1 MEKTAR
7 RQQIIK
13 WQVILGAGVCA
24 FIAFCDLPGGVI
36 AADAKT
42 EMVEYIDRVWN
53 ETTKQ
58 VDETNANHEC
68 EVLTRSMLESGLK
81 GGDSP
86 DKATWYVLDESIK
99 MNEFGH
105 VGKGYYIDITGY
117 VNIILKDDIVEY
129 IKGYLKELTDLM
141 GIKVEFETQ
150 KRESYIKVNMI
161 SDNNAILI
169 GKNGRTMSSLQT
181 LVKQSIQNKLG
192 IRVNVILD
200 ANEYKQKQEKN
211 IERLAIRLAKDVR
224 KTKIEV
230 KMDSMNSYERR
241 LVHNVLTNFKG
252 VTTISEGEEPNRYV
266 IIKPTEE

>member
-1 MEKTAR
+1 
-7 RQQIIK
+7 
-13 WQVILGAGVCA
+13 
-24 FIAFCDLPGGVI
+24 
-36 AADAKT
+36 
-42 EMVEYIDRVWN
+42 
-53 ETTKQ
+53 
-58 VDETNANHEC
+58 
-68 EVLTRSMLESGLK
+68 MLELK
-81 GGDSP
+81 NKVYEGKNSEELLN
-86 DKATWYVLDESIK
+86 KALSELNASTNEVYYNISEEVTGSIFK
-99 MNEFGH
+99 S
-105 VGKGYYIDITGY
+105 KKYIL
-117 VNIILKDDIVEY
+117 NIILKDDIVEY

-150 KRESYIKVNMI
+150 KRENYIKVNMI

-181 LVKQSIQNKLG
+181 LVKQSVQNKLG
-192 IRVNVILD
+192 IRINVILD

-211 IERLAIRLAKDVR
+211 IERLAIRLAKDVI

-252 VTTISEGEEPNRYV
+252 VSTISEGEEPNRYV

>member
-1 MEKTAR
+1 MLKLKNKIYEGKNKDELLNKALSELNASTNEVYYSV
-7 RQQIIK
+7 K
-13 WQVILGAGVCA
+13 EEVIGSI
-24 FIAFCDLPGGVI
+24 F
-36 AADAKT
+36 KSKK
-42 EMVEYIDRVWN
+42 YI
-53 ETTKQ
+53 
-58 VDETNANHEC
+58 
-68 EVLTRSMLESGLK
+68 L
-81 GGDSP
+81 
-86 DKATWYVLDESIK
+86 
-99 MNEFGH
+99 
-105 VGKGYYIDITGY
+105 
-117 VNIILKDDIVEY
+117 NIILKDDIVEY
-129 IKGYLKELTDLM
+129 IKEYIKELTDLM

-150 KRESYIKVNMI
+150 KRENYIKVNMI

-192 IRVNVILD
+192 ARINVILD

-241 LVHNVLTNFKG
+241 LVHNALTNFKG

-266 IIKPTEE
+266 IIKPIEE